1 MGDLEERAA
10 VRVSPSLSQISRQA
24 MRRKPRGA
32 PATIAPRERRPAAHP
47 WPLGSTPGYVC
58 RRVSWF
64 CSLKGNEFFAEVEE
78 DFIQDDFNLTGL
90 SAQVPHYEFALDTIL
105 DVESP
110 ATAGFSEEQQV
121 SPRRPHAAQA
131 CVPAAAACARY
142 TRMRTCA
149 RHPHPHPHA
158 STHTAAQESIESAAE
173 LLYGLIHARFI
184 ITPRGMSAML
194 DKYKNTHFGRCPRA
208 FCQGQPVLPVGQS
221 DVPRMHTSK
230 VFCPKCSVRAPRSPP
245 LPSTSPPCPPLP
257 PLPKS
262 AAPASAPIHS
272 RAPAP
277 FASRTFT
284 TLARNAKPTW
294 TAPTSAPPSVI
305 SSCKPTGTS
314 CHPRRR
320 RPTSRGYSVSRYIAP
335 PRRALRPR
343 PGDPPPPA
351 ARVPR
356 QLPLRRGV
364 VPPLQPLLGQRSS
377 VFGDAWVGR
386 LVVMHVCG
394 FISYPGSRY

>member
-1 MGDLEERAA
+1 M
-10 VRVSPSLSQISRQA
+10 P
-24 MRRKPRGA
+24 
-32 PATIAPRERRPAAHP
+32 
-47 WPLGSTPGYVC
+47 C

-64 CSLKGNEFFAEVEE
+64 CSLKGNEFFAEVDE

-131 CVPAAAACARY
+131 AACVPAAAACTRH
-142 TRMRTCA
+142 TRMRTRA
-149 RHPHPHPHA
+149 RHPHPHPHPHA

-230 VFCPKCSVRAPRSPP
+230 VFCPKCSVRAPHSPP
-245 LPSTSPPCPPLP
+245 FP
-257 PLPKS
+257 
-262 AAPASAPIHS
+262 
-272 RAPAP
+272 
-277 FASRTFT
+277 
-284 TLARNAKPTW
+284 
-294 TAPTSAPPSVI
+294 SAPPAHG
-305 SSCKPTGTS
+305 CTG
-314 CHPRRR
+314 HD
-320 RPTSRGYSVSRYIAP
+320 VS
-335 PRRALRPR
+335 PRRARATVCTEPEPTSSAEGRAPR
-343 PGDPPPPA
+343 V
-351 ARVPR
+351 RTE
-356 QLPLRRGV
+356 
-364 VPPLQPLLGQRSS
+364 
-377 VFGDAWVGR
+377 
-386 LVVMHVCG
+386 
-394 FISYPGSRY
+394 